1 MSFSERESENIPK
14 KGGMF
19 GFRKRN
25 KIKKTK
31 NIPQLIAHILNIP
44 NDKIVVLD
52 KKEAEKRDKEKRDK
66 ESTDKFNQSLKEMN
80 ESSDES
86 NIDDST
92 TDSSGGPSNTS
103 ETTAPETSNSSETSG
118 EGNDTSQKTTSK
130 GSPIISSYNFD
141 PSVGQ
146 EEQTKIK
153 DLIGSLNNMLRL
165 PELGLFGDD
174 EIEGKTDSVV
184 MIEKIIDDDGEKQNP
199 PKEIYM
205 EPLIQIIE

>member
-1 MSFSERESENIPK
+1 MSFVGRESENTPT
-14 KGGMF
+14 KG
-19 GFRKRN
+19 GFRKTN

-31 NIPQLIAHILNIP
+31 NIPQLIARILNIP
-44 NDKIVVLD
+44 NDKIVVYD
-52 KKEAEKRDKEKRDK
+52 KEVAEKLEKERRDK
-66 ESTDKFNQSLKEMN
+66 ESTDKFNQSLKETN

-86 NIDDST
+86 KIDDST

-103 ETTAPETSNSSETSG
+103 EITQPETSE
-118 EGNDTSQKTTSK
+118 EGNDASQKTTSK

-141 PSVGQ
+141 SSVGQ

-174 EIEGKTDSVV
+174 EIEGKMDSVV

-205 EPLIQIIE
+205 EPLIQIVE

>member
-1 MSFSERESENIPK
+1 MSFVGRESENTPT
-14 KGGMF
+14 KGGF
-19 GFRKRN
+19 GFRKTN

-31 NIPQLIAHILNIP
+31 NIPQLIARILNIP
-44 NDKIVVLD
+44 NDKIVVYD
-52 KKEAEKRDKEKRDK
+52 KEVAEKLEKKRRDK
-66 ESTDKFNQSLKEMN
+66 ESTDKFNQSLKETN

-86 NIDDST
+86 KIDDST

-103 ETTAPETSNSSETSG
+103 EITQPETSE
-118 EGNDTSQKTTSK
+118 EGNDASQKTTSK

-141 PSVGQ
+141 SSVGQ

-174 EIEGKTDSVV
+174 EIEGKMDSVV

-205 EPLIQIIE
+205 EPLIQIVE

>member
-1 MSFSERESENIPK
+1 MSFVGRESENTPT
-14 KGGMF
+14 KG
-19 GFRKRN
+19 GFRKTN

-31 NIPQLIAHILNIP
+31 NIPQLIARILNIP
-44 NDKIVVLD
+44 NDKIVVYD
-52 KKEAEKRDKEKRDK
+52 KEVAEKLEKKRRDK
-66 ESTDKFNQSLKEMN
+66 ESTDKFNQSLKETN

-86 NIDDST
+86 KIDDST

-103 ETTAPETSNSSETSG
+103 EITQPETSE
-118 EGNDTSQKTTSK
+118 EGNDASQKTTSK

-141 PSVGQ
+141 SSVGQ

-174 EIEGKTDSVV
+174 EIEGKMDSVV

-205 EPLIQIIE
+205 EPLIQIVE

>member
-1 MSFSERESENIPK
+1 MSFSGRESENIPK

-66 ESTDKFNQSLKEMN
+66 ESTDKFNQSLKETN
-80 ESSDES
+80 ESSDK
-86 NIDDST
+86 NQIDGSST
-92 TDSSGGPSNTS
+92 DTSGGPSNTQ
-103 ETTAPETSNSSETSG
+103 ETSNSSETSG
-118 EGNDTSQKTTSK
+118 EGNNASQKTSSK

-146 EEQTKIK
+146 EEQIKIK
-153 DLIGSLNNMLRL
+153 GVMGSLNNMLRL

>member
-1 MSFSERESENIPK
+1 MSFVGRESENTPT
-14 KGGMF
+14 KG
-19 GFRKRN
+19 GFRKTN

-31 NIPQLIAHILNIP
+31 NIPQLIARILNIP
-44 NDKIVVLD
+44 NDKIVVYD
-52 KKEAEKRDKEKRDK
+52 KEVAEKLEKERRDK
-66 ESTDKFNQSLKEMN
+66 ESTDKFNQSFKETN

-86 NIDDST
+86 KIDDST

-103 ETTAPETSNSSETSG
+103 EITQPETSE
-118 EGNDTSQKTTSK
+118 EGNDASQKTTSK

-141 PSVGQ
+141 SSVGQ

-174 EIEGKTDSVV
+174 EIEGKMDSVV

-205 EPLIQIIE
+205 EPLIQIVE

>member
-1 MSFSERESENIPK
+1 MSFSGREFENIPK

-66 ESTDKFNQSLKEMN
+66 ESTDKFNQSLKETN
-80 ESSDES
+80 ESSDK
-86 NIDDST
+86 NQIDGSST
-92 TDSSGGPSNTS
+92 DTSGGPSNTQ
-103 ETTAPETSNSSETSG
+103 ETSNSSETSG
-118 EGNDTSQKTTSK
+118 EGNNDSQKTSSK

-146 EEQTKIK
+146 EEQIKIK
-153 DLIGSLNNMLRL
+153 GVMGSLNNMLRL